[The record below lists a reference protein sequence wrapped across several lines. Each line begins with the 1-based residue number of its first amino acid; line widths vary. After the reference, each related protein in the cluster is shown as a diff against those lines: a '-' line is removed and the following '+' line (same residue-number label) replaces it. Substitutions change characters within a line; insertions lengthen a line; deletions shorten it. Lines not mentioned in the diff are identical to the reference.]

1 MKILIVED
9 EFDKREKICSFLNS
23 QYIGSVEIVECESL
37 RSGLRAV
44 TVSKDVDFILLD
56 MSMPGFDITDDEPGG
71 GEPESYAGK
80 ELMAQMRL
88 RNIKI
93 PVIVITQY
101 KNFDKGAK
109 SLEDLT
115 AEFSLAFPEIFIGA
129 VYFNSAI
136 EGWQRELLFYLNK
149 GGVK

>member
-9 EFDKREKICSFLNS
+9 EFDKRDKIKSFVTS
-23 QYIGSVEIVECESL
+23 QYKGVVEITECESL
-37 RSGLRAV
+37 RSGLRAILNLGEF
-44 TVSKDVDFILLD
+44 DFVLLD

-71 GEPESYAGK
+71 GEPESYAGQ

-88 RNIKI
+88 RNIKT
-93 PVIVITQY
+93 PVIVVTQY

-115 AEFSLAFPEIFIGA
+115 AEFQVNFPEIFLGA

-136 EGWQRELLFYLNK
+136 EGWQKELSEYLQIPAK
-149 GGVK
+149 